1 MSGKFRPLPRARVLL
16 PKLLRNSDTPRVRVR
31 VLLSKLRVQ
40 QTQRTL
46 IETIRLRFVIATNPR
61 ITFRAYAAEQG
72 LMPLSSLSFILAPL
86 ASLP

>member
-1 MSGKFRPLPRARVLL
+1 
-16 PKLLRNSDTPRVRVR
+16 
-31 VLLSKLRVQ
+31 
-40 QTQRTL
+40 
-46 IETIRLRFVIATNPR
+46 VIATNPR